1 MNKYQMKILIVEDN
15 NRVSA
20 LLKRGLESQ
29 GYQVYIVEEAEEGLI
44 LVEKVNF
51 DLIIT
56 DIMLV
61 GMDGITFCRR
71 IRHSGKKIPIIM
83 LTALG
88 TIDEKIEGFDAGAD
102 DYLVKPFE
110 IRELYARVKA
120 LLHRKSDSVHSQEES
135 AQISYNDL
143 VLDKRTK
150 VIYREGLT
158 INLTPKEFNL
168 LHFMM
173 QNPERLLTRDEIAD
187 NVWGNNFDT
196 GTNYIDVYIAYLR
209 KKIDKGFEQ
218 KLIHTKVG
226 MGFILSNKI

>member
-1 MNKYQMKILIVEDN
+1 MKILIVEDN
-15 NRVSA
+15 SRVSA

-29 GYQVYIVEEAEEGLI
+29 GYQVYIAEEAEEGLI
-44 LVEKVNF
+44 LLEKIDF
-51 DLIIT
+51 ELIIT
-56 DIMLV
+56 DIMLA
-61 GMDGITFCRR
+61 GMDGIAFCKK
-71 IRHSGKKIPIIM
+71 IRHSGIRIPIIM

-120 LLHRKSDSVHSQEES
+120 LLHRKKDTVSNLEETT
-135 AQISYNDL
+135 QITYNTL
-143 VLDKRTK
+143 VMDKRTK
-150 VIYREGLT
+150 VIYREGVT

>member
-1 MNKYQMKILIVEDN
+1 MKILIVEDN
-15 NRVSA
+15 SRVSA

-29 GYQVYIVEEAEEGLI
+29 GYQVYIAEEAEEGLVLLERI
-44 LVEKVNF
+44 DFE
-51 DLIIT
+51 LIIT
-56 DIMLV
+56 DIMLAA
-61 GMDGITFCRR
+61 MDGITFCKK
-71 IRHSGKKIPIIM
+71 IRQAGKKTPIIM

-120 LLHRKSDSVHSQEES
+120 LLQRKHDSGNTFEET
-135 AQISYNDL
+135 AQIVYNDL
-143 VLDKRTK
+143 ILDKRTK
-150 VIYREGLT
+150 VIYREGQT

-168 LHFMM
+168 LYFMM

-209 KKIDKGFEQ
+209 KKIDKGFDQ

-226 MGFILSNKI
+226 MGFILSNKL

>member
-1 MNKYQMKILIVEDN
+1 MKMLIVEDN

-29 GYQVYIVEEAEEGLI
+29 GYQVYITEEAEEGLI
-44 LVEKVNF
+44 LLEKIEF

-56 DIMLV
+56 DIMLT
-61 GMDGITFCRR
+61 GMDGITFCKK

-120 LLHRKSDSVHSQEES
+120 LLQRKKDTVNTPEES
-135 AQISYNDL
+135 SQIVYNDL
-143 VLDKRTK
+143 VMDKRTK
-150 VIYREGLT
+150 VIYRQGLA

-173 QNPERLLTRDEIAD
+173 QNPERLLTRDEIAN

-209 KKIDKGFEQ
+209 KKIDKDFDQ

-226 MGFILSNKI
+226 MGFILSSKI

>member
-61 GMDGITFCRR
+61 GMDGITFCKR

-120 LLHRKSDSVHSQEES
+120 LLHRKSDAVQSQEES
-135 AQISYNDL
+135 AQIIYNDL

-150 VIYREGLT
+150 VIFRDGLT

>member
-1 MNKYQMKILIVEDN
+1 
-15 NRVSA
+15 
-20 LLKRGLESQ
+20 
-29 GYQVYIVEEAEEGLI
+29 
-44 LVEKVNF
+44 
-51 DLIIT
+51 
-56 DIMLV
+56 
-61 GMDGITFCRR
+61 
-71 IRHSGKKIPIIM
+71 M

-120 LLHRKSDSVHSQEES
+120 LLHRKHDSGNTLEEASQL
-135 AQISYNDL
+135 IYNDL
-143 VLDKRTK
+143 VMDKRTK
-150 VIYREGLT
+150 VIYREGQT

-209 KKIDKGFEQ
+209 KKIDKGFDQ

>member
-1 MNKYQMKILIVEDN
+1 MKMLIVEDN
-15 NRVSA
+15 SRVSA

-29 GYQVYIVEEAEEGLI
+29 GYQVYIAEEAEEGLI
-44 LVEKVNF
+44 LLEKIDF

-56 DIMLV
+56 DIMLT
-61 GMDGITFCRR
+61 GMDGITFCKKIRR
-71 IRHSGKKIPIIM
+71 SGKKIPIIM

-120 LLHRKSDSVHSQEES
+120 LLQRKSDTVNTAEES
-135 AQISYNDL
+135 TQITYNDL
-143 VLDKRTK
+143 VMDKRNK
-150 VIYREGLT
+150 IIYREGLT

-173 QNPERLLTRDEIAD
+173 QNPEKLLTRDEIAD

-226 MGFILSNKI
+226 MGFILSSKI

>member
-1 MNKYQMKILIVEDN
+1 MKMLIVEDN
-15 NRVSA
+15 SRVSA

-29 GYQVYIVEEAEEGLI
+29 GYQVYIAEEAEEGLVLLERI
-44 LVEKVNF
+44 DFE
-51 DLIIT
+51 LIIT
-56 DIMLV
+56 DIML
-61 GMDGITFCRR
+61 GAMDGITFCKK

-120 LLHRKSDSVHSQEES
+120 LLQGKKDTISTSEES
-135 AQISYNDL
+135 SQITYNDL
-143 VLDKRTK
+143 VMDKRTK

-209 KKIDKGFEQ
+209 KKVDKGFEQ

>member
-1 MNKYQMKILIVEDN
+1 MKILIVEDN

-61 GMDGITFCRR
+61 GMDGITFCKR

-120 LLHRKSDSVHSQEES
+120 LLHRKSDAVQSQEES
-135 AQISYNDL
+135 AQIIYNDL

-150 VIYREGLT
+150 VIFRDGLT

>member
-1 MNKYQMKILIVEDN
+1 MKMLIVEDN
-15 NRVSA
+15 SRVSA

-29 GYQVYIVEEAEEGLI
+29 GYQVYIAEEAEEGLI
-44 LVEKVNF
+44 LLEKIDF

-56 DIMLV
+56 DIMLT
-61 GMDGITFCRR
+61 GMDGITFCKK

-120 LLHRKSDSVHSQEES
+120 LLQRKSDTVNISEES
-135 AQISYNDL
+135 SQITYNDL
-143 VLDKRTK
+143 VMDKRNK
-150 VIYREGLT
+150 IIYREGVT

-226 MGFILSNKI
+226 MGFILSSKI

>member
-1 MNKYQMKILIVEDN
+1 MKILIVEDN
-15 NRVSA
+15 SRVSA

-29 GYQVYIVEEAEEGLI
+29 GYQVYIAEEAEEGLI
-44 LVEKVNF
+44 LLEKIDF
-51 DLIIT
+51 ELIIT
-56 DIMLV
+56 DIMLA
-61 GMDGITFCRR
+61 GMDGITFCKK

-120 LLHRKSDSVHSQEES
+120 LLQRKKDAVSNLEENT
-135 AQISYNDL
+135 QITYNNL
-143 VLDKRTK
+143 VMDKRTK
-150 VIYREGLT
+150 VIYREGLA

>member
-1 MNKYQMKILIVEDN
+1 MKMLIVEDN
-15 NRVSA
+15 SRVSA

-29 GYQVYIVEEAEEGLI
+29 GYQVYIAEEAEEGLI
-44 LVEKVNF
+44 LLEKIDF

-56 DIMLV
+56 DIMLT
-61 GMDGITFCRR
+61 GMDGITFCKK

-120 LLHRKSDSVHSQEES
+120 LLQRKSDTVNTSEES
-135 AQISYNDL
+135 SQITYNDL
-143 VLDKRTK
+143 VMDKRNK
-150 VIYREGLT
+150 IIYREGVT

-226 MGFILSNKI
+226 MGFILSSKI

>member
-1 MNKYQMKILIVEDN
+1 MKMLIVEDN
-15 NRVSA
+15 SRVSA

-29 GYQVYIVEEAEEGLI
+29 GYQVYIAEEAEEGLI
-44 LVEKVNF
+44 LLEKIDF

-56 DIMLV
+56 DIMLT
-61 GMDGITFCRR
+61 GMDGITFCKK

-120 LLHRKSDSVHSQEES
+120 LLQRKSDSVHTSEES
-135 AQISYNDL
+135 TQIVYNDL
-143 VLDKRTK
+143 VMDKRNK
-150 VIYREGLT
+150 IIYREGLT

-173 QNPERLLTRDEIAD
+173 QNR
-187 NVWGNNFDT
+187 
-196 GTNYIDVYIAYLR
+196 
-209 KKIDKGFEQ
+209 KGFLPET
-218 KLIHTKVG
+218 KLLIMSG
-226 MGFILSNKI
+226 EIILIPEPIILMFILLI

>member
-1 MNKYQMKILIVEDN
+1 MKMLIVEDN
-15 NRVSA
+15 SRVSA

-29 GYQVYIVEEAEEGLI
+29 GYQVYIAEEAEEGLI
-44 LVEKVNF
+44 LLEKIDF

-56 DIMLV
+56 DIMLT
-61 GMDGITFCRR
+61 GMDGITFCKK

-120 LLHRKSDSVHSQEES
+120 LLQRKSDSVHTSEES
-135 AQISYNDL
+135 TQIVYNDL
-143 VLDKRTK
+143 VMDKRNK
-150 VIYREGLT
+150 IIYREGLT

>member
-1 MNKYQMKILIVEDN
+1 MKILIVEDN

-29 GYQVYIVEEAEEGLI
+29 GYQVYIVEEAEEGLV

-51 DLIIT
+51 ELIIT

-120 LLHRKSDSVHSQEES
+120 LLHRKSDSVLSQEEN
-135 AQISYNDL
+135 AQIIYNDL

>member
-1 MNKYQMKILIVEDN
+1 MKMLIVEDN
-15 NRVSA
+15 SRVSA

-29 GYQVYIVEEAEEGLI
+29 GYQVYIAEEAEEGLI
-44 LVEKVNF
+44 LLDKIDF

-56 DIMLV
+56 DIMLT
-61 GMDGITFCRR
+61 GMDGITFCKK

-120 LLHRKSDSVHSQEES
+120 LLQRKSDTVSTSDES
-135 AQISYNDL
+135 AQIVYSDL
-143 VLDKRTK
+143 VMDKRTK

-168 LHFMM
+168 LYFMM

-209 KKIDKGFEQ
+209 KKIDKGFDQ

-226 MGFILSNKI
+226 MGFILSSKI